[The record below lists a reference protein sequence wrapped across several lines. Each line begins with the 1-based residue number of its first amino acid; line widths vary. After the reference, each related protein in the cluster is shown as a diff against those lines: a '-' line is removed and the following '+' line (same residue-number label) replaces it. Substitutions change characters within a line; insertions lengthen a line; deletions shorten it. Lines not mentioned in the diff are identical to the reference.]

1 MTKIIVFDTETTG
14 FSFSKSEIVQL
25 SYILYD
31 IEERKVLHATTLGDD
46 IVQIKSPEIPK
57 EVSDVHGIKI
67 EDTLNKQPIK
77 KHIDEFIHWCN
88 QADIFVGHNIGFDIE
103 HISAQ
108 IKKLIEETPENETYR
123 VFLGKFDK
131 VETIMKNGKVKKD
144 LPEKAYCTMKE
155 SRTICQLKQN
165 EKLMELH
172 KRLFEQYVGGQLH
185 NALVDISVTLR
196 VYLKLTMGIDI
207 CEDHNENLLSI
218 NTVSND
224 NEICSLINPQE
235 IQPEEEIDIVKYDGN
250 LISGVSTEGKIT
262 DVYVQTNENRTKV
275 SICDNNV
282 CKEMSSKGGRKKKT
296 KKRNNTKKKNAK
308 KKNAKNKNTK
318 KKKENA

>member
-1 MTKIIVFDTETTG
+1 M
-14 FSFSKSEIVQL
+14 QL

-46 IVQIKSPEIPK
+46 IVQIKSQEIPK

-67 EDTLNKQPIK
+67 EDTRNKQPIK

-88 QADIFVGHNIGFDIE
+88 QADIFVGHNIGFDIG

-108 IKKLIEETPENETYR
+108 INKLIEENPENETYR
-123 VFLGKFDK
+123 VFLEKFDK
-131 VETIMKNGKVKKD
+131 VETTMKNGKVKKD

-155 SRTICQLKQN
+155 SLTICQLKKN

-172 KRLFEQYVGGQLH
+172 KRLFEQEVGGQLH

-207 CEDHNENLLSI
+207 CEDHTEISSGI

-235 IQPEEEIDIVKYDGN
+235 IQDEEEIDIVKYDGN
-250 LISGVSTEGKIT
+250 LI
-262 DVYVQTNENRTKV
+262 
-275 SICDNNV
+275 
-282 CKEMSSKGGRKKKT
+282 
-296 KKRNNTKKKNAK
+296 
-308 KKNAKNKNTK
+308 
-318 KKKENA
+318 